1 MTRARGVH
9 WRRTSLRTYR
19 CRWSDPS
26 GLPNSAARGVHLAED
41 RWRPWRD
48 IAAQPVDLIASATRP
63 PQTLGMDWKVVL
75 AAVGAVV
82 LLVLVTYGSRRVS
95 AGEGRFVWL
104 RSAHL
109 LVGAG
114 MILWGGVYIL
124 AHEPLVGVAL
134 LVVGGIYAVMLFRF
148 LTRLSRSVTSAGA
161 GGDRAAAMAPAVDF
175 TVTMVGLMLIG
186 GLVAVVGLIVWGVS
200 QAAH

>member
-1 MTRARGVH
+1 
-9 WRRTSLRTYR
+9 
-19 CRWSDPS
+19 
-26 GLPNSAARGVHLAED
+26 
-41 RWRPWRD
+41 
-48 IAAQPVDLIASATRP
+48 
-63 PQTLGMDWKVVL
+63 MDWKVVV
-75 AAVGAVV
+75 AAVAGAAILSM
-82 LLVLVTYGSRRVS
+82 LLLYGSRRVS

-124 AHEPLVGVAL
+124 AEEPLVGVVL
-134 LVVGGIYAVMLFRF
+134 LVVGGIYAIILFRF

>member
-1 MTRARGVH
+1 MSRVR
-9 WRRTSLRTYR
+9 
-19 CRWSDPS
+19 DPS
-26 GLPNSAARGVHLAED
+26 PAPNPTSCLALLSAFQARLA
-41 RWRPWRD
+41 RRLSRGCYN
-48 IAAQPVDLIASATRP
+48 AQPAEWRCEGSSTSPGVGDPRGGTSPRSRSNLIASATRP
-63 PQTLGMDWKVVL
+63 PQTLGMDWKVVI

-124 AHEPLVGVAL
+124 ANEPLVGVVL
-134 LVVGGIYAVMLFRF
+134 LVV
-148 LTRLSRSVTSAGA
+148 
-161 GGDRAAAMAPAVDF
+161 
-175 TVTMVGLMLIG
+175 
-186 GLVAVVGLIVWGVS
+186 
-200 QAAH
+200 